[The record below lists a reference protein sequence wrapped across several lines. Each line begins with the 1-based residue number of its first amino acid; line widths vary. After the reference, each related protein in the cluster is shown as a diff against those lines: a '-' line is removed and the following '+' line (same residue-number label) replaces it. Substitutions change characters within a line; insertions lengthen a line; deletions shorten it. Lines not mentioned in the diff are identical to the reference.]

1 MKKHIPLI
9 AALLAGGAVLPAD
22 AAVILSVSPASQTVS
37 LGGQVSIDVLISGLE
52 DGGLDEI
59 VAAYDLSLSFDA
71 SILSYSSGT
80 FFDLVDIPPVPDF
93 SMTGVISWN
102 SASFLDDATLQ
113 AQQGNTVTLGTLV
126 FDTLST
132 GTSPL
137 TFTYDD
143 VTGLN
148 SDLLDYS
155 VSNGSATVAAAA
167 APAPQTALLL
177 GLGALGMLAARRR
190 RATA

>member
-9 AALLAGGAVLPAD
+9 AALFAGGVILPAH
-22 AAVILSVSPASQTVS
+22 AAPILSVSPASQTVS

-52 DGGLDEI
+52 DGGLNEI
-59 VAAYDLSLSFDA
+59 VAAYDLTLSFDA
-71 SILSYSSGT
+71 SILAYSSGT
-80 FFDLVDIPPVPDF
+80 FFDLVDIPPVPNV
-93 SMTGVISWN
+93 GVLGEISWN

-113 AQQGNTVTLGTLV
+113 GQQGNSVTLGTLV
-126 FDTLST
+126 FDTLSA

-143 VTGLN
+143 LTGLN
-148 SDLLDYS
+148 ADPLAYS
-155 VSNGSATVAAAA
+155 VSNGSATVAVAA